1 MDVRE
6 GLVPARAFTGA
17 RQSATVTQRMRGL
30 SRRTPWRMLL
40 LFVLAMFGPGWAAC
54 PSSCSYH
61 GTCNASN
68 VCVCEE
74 GWDFAPD
81 CSLRTYADHAN

>member
-6 GLVPARAFTGA
+6 GLVARAFTGA
-17 RQSATVTQRMRGL
+17 RQSATVTQRMRGII

-40 LFVLAMFGPGWAAC
+40 LVVLAMFGPGWAAC